1 MLSGRLLDSH
11 WTKTNSDL
19 ELDLQRRLAERHT
32 AIAFP
37 APPVPGGG
45 AAASVAP
52 SQLPSASCIG
62 WWCSC
67 QRGPIPTY
75 QRLLYRVVVCQ
86 RGPIPTYQHLLYR
99 VVVQL
104 PAWPH
109 PNLPAPPVP
118 GGGASAGIG
127 SASRAPSP
135 GSGWSAAAGPP
146 PWRPPGWPSCPEH
159 SCPAR
164 RARACP
170 CTPQRVRGVD
180 PARACPCKQWFRV
193 WVQLVHAPASNGSG
207 CGSSSCMPLQAMVQG
222 VDPAR
227 ACPCKQWFRAW
238 VQLVHA
244 PASNG
249 SGCGSSSCMPLQAM
263 VQGVG
268 PARACPFTPD
278 TAIRHCIYYSDTVF
292 FSLFCVCCW
301 GPRL

>member
-32 AIAFP
+32 AIAF
-37 APPVPGGG
+37 
-45 AAASVAP
+45 
-52 SQLPSASCIG
+52 
-62 WWCSC
+62 
-67 QRGPIPTY
+67 
-75 QRLLYRVVVCQ
+75 
-86 RGPIPTYQHLLYR
+86 
-99 VVVQL
+99 
-104 PAWPH
+104 
-109 PNLPAPPVP
+109 PAPPVP

-222 VDPAR
+222 V
-227 ACPCKQWFRAW
+227 
-238 VQLVHA
+238 
-244 PASNG
+244 
-249 SGCGSSSCMPLQAM
+249 
-263 VQGVG
+263 G